1 MGSTVTPGRGKT
13 RRGRAQRRASPLRVV
28 AAGALGYLL
37 GTIPSADVAAR
48 LAGGEH
54 DVRQEGT
61 GNPGA
66 ANAAAVLGSRW
77 GAAVLAA
84 DMAKG
89 ALAGRA
95 GLAIGG
101 DAGAYVA
108 ASASIAGH
116 VYPVWNAGR
125 GGKGV
130 ATSAGATL
138 AVFPVYFPVDLG
150 VTVLGALRSRRAE
163 QATRLACA
171 GWVAASVAAWRLGV
185 GNAWGPVPSPGLVGF
200 AVSGS
205 ALILAAF
212 ARGRQTVAVAS

>member
-1 MGSTVTPGRGKT
+1 VTT
-13 RRGRAQRRASPLRVV
+13 GRAKAKQRGSPVRVA

-37 GTIPSADVAAR
+37 GTVPSADVAAR
-48 LAGGEH
+48 LAGGGH
-54 DVRQEGT
+54 DVRQEGS

-66 ANAAAVLGSRW
+66 ANAAAVLGSTW
-77 GAAVLAA
+77 GVAVLAA

-89 ALAGRA
+89 ALAGLA
-95 GLAIGG
+95 GRAIGG
-101 DAGAYVA
+101 DPGAYAA

-116 VYPVWNAGR
+116 VYPVWNGGR

-138 AVFPVYFPVDLG
+138 AVFPVYFPVDLA
-150 VTVLGALRSRRAE
+150 VTVVGALRSRRAE

-171 GWVAASVAAWRLGV
+171 GWVAASLVAWRLRL
-185 GNAWGPVPSPGLVGF
+185 GNAWGPAPSVGLVGF
-200 AVSGS
+200 ALSGS

-212 ARGRQTVAVAS
+212 ARGREPVAVPG